1 MATHSEVIEAL
12 GQQQWK
18 ALQSS
23 GLPLQVTNE
32 LLSIWL
38 EGSPSKFKALVT
50 ENKLLPMLKNL
61 KAALQAANE
70 YRIDPQMQH
79 VSLTEKLQMAELP
92 LTL

>member
-1 MATHSEVIEAL
+1 MATHSEVIAAL
-12 GQQQWK
+12 PSDQWQ
-18 ALQSS
+18 ALRAT

-38 EGSPSKFKALVT
+38 EASPSKFKALVA

-61 KAALQAANE
+61 KRQLQAANE

-79 VSLTEKLQMAELP
+79 VSLTEKLQMVELP

>member
-23 GLPLQVTNE
+23 GLPLLVTNE

-38 EGSPSKFKALVT
+38 EGSPAKFKKLVSDSKT
-50 ENKLLPMLKNL
+50 VSVLKGH
-61 KAALQAANE
+61 KAALQQANE

-79 VSLTEKLQMAELP
+79 VSLTEKLQMADLP
-92 LTL
+92 LKL